1 MLDPRVV
8 PPGATDALAA
18 LARDELAC
26 SLLPPGTYASAARLV
41 AGRLRPDVQ
50 HVLSAADEAEAALK
64 KAEALVEQVG
74 AAHSSR
80 GVRWGCSIQLGG
92 AMGLL
97 WPAGAR

>member
-26 SLLPPGTYASAARLV
+26 SLLPPGTHASAARLV

-50 HVLSAADEAEAALK
+50 HVLAAADEIGRLADASAR
-64 KAEALVEQVG
+64 
-74 AAHSSR
+74 SR
-80 GVRWGCSIQLGG
+80 DTSPGVQARTRRGG
-92 AMGLL
+92 
-97 WPAGAR
+97 